1 MEHEYFEMDAYI
13 IGASSYHHK
22 IWHIFARVGNWKVQE
37 DAKFYTYNI
46 LQLMLLRCQI
56 SKKLANAYI
65 HCELDNT
72 LCE

>member
-46 LQLMLLRCQI
+46 LQLMLLR
-56 SKKLANAYI
+56 
-65 HCELDNT
+65 
-72 LCE
+72 